1 MNLIKFVLFIGLLL
15 GITEKG
21 LTQEHDWKKDNLKGI
36 VVSVKEIEYETETK
50 FGEHIKKGIKNT
62 NQIFYNERG
71 IIRKK
76 INEYTH
82 DTYST
87 YYIYNEAQ
95 KLIKEIT
102 VKLDSIETMNT
113 ERMMVKV
120 AQIDTIKINE
130 YIYASNGKLVEIN
143 RYRRSF
149 RDGGVSLKEKIKHSY
164 SLTEEKILTYNADG
178 RLTDRVIIPINV
190 KTNSQ
195 LKKTGCQ
202 YNKYGDIMKDG
213 NISYEYTYDNHQNWT
228 TQKAY
233 VYYNEE
239 PNVRQWTEREYTYAN
254 TLEDLTNIVR
264 KEQIEEQKQQQSA
277 QRQQQASRMLRE
289 GTASTGAREAIKVEK
304 GALYTLSGRSL
315 SSFPKPL
322 CVVQEQGRVVVNIT
336 VNPAGLVIAASINP
350 LTNTTSTTL
359 RNAPIKAAKK
369 ARFNTIDSMNNQQGT
384 ITYHFELR

>member
-149 RDGGVSLKEKIKHSY
+149 RDGGVSLKEKNQTLVFSY
-164 SLTEEKILTYNADG
+164 RRK
-178 RLTDRVIIPINV
+178 
-190 KTNSQ
+190 NSN
-195 LKKTGCQ
+195 L
-202 YNKYGDIMKDG
+202 
-213 NISYEYTYDNHQNWT
+213 
-228 TQKAY
+228 
-233 VYYNEE
+233 
-239 PNVRQWTEREYTYAN
+239 
-254 TLEDLTNIVR
+254 
-264 KEQIEEQKQQQSA
+264 
-277 QRQQQASRMLRE
+277 
-289 GTASTGAREAIKVEK
+289 
-304 GALYTLSGRSL
+304 
-315 SSFPKPL
+315 
-322 CVVQEQGRVVVNIT
+322 
-336 VNPAGLVIAASINP
+336 
-350 LTNTTSTTL
+350 
-359 RNAPIKAAKK
+359 
-369 ARFNTIDSMNNQQGT
+369 
-384 ITYHFELR
+384 

>member
-164 SLTEEKILTYNADG
+164 SLTEEKILTYNADR

-254 TLEDLTNIVR
+254 TLEDLANIVR

-304 GALYTLSGRSL
+304 G
-315 SSFPKPL
+315 
-322 CVVQEQGRVVVNIT
+322 V
-336 VNPAGLVIAASINP
+336 
-350 LTNTTSTTL
+350 L
-359 RNAPIKAAKK
+359 RQIWW
-369 ARFNTIDSMNNQQGT
+369 
-384 ITYHFELR
+384 

>member
-113 ERMMVKV
+113 CH
-120 AQIDTIKINE
+120 
-130 YIYASNGKLVEIN
+130 G
-143 RYRRSF
+143 RS
-149 RDGGVSLKEKIKHSY
+149 S
-164 SLTEEKILTYNADG
+164 
-178 RLTDRVIIPINV
+178 
-190 KTNSQ
+190 
-195 LKKTGCQ
+195 
-202 YNKYGDIMKDG
+202 
-213 NISYEYTYDNHQNWT
+213 
-228 TQKAY
+228 
-233 VYYNEE
+233 
-239 PNVRQWTEREYTYAN
+239 
-254 TLEDLTNIVR
+254 
-264 KEQIEEQKQQQSA
+264 
-277 QRQQQASRMLRE
+277 
-289 GTASTGAREAIKVEK
+289 
-304 GALYTLSGRSL
+304 SGRAGGAAAGGQDASSANNSRSL
-315 SSFPKPL
+315 DKVTTRNHFHSFVL
-322 CVVQEQGRVVVNIT
+322 LHSHIT
-336 VNPAGLVIAASINP
+336 ALQVFCMI
-350 LTNTTSTTL
+350 
-359 RNAPIKAAKK
+359 
-369 ARFNTIDSMNNQQGT
+369 
-384 ITYHFELR
+384 